1 MSSKIS
7 TEKYDP
13 VKLERLK
20 QYLENNAGKGNPK
33 FYEIY
38 VDNLKA
44 VDKTND
50 PACFDDYQ
58 MYQNEDTRII
68 KVLIYTSTE
77 NCPRNDKFIFTL
89 RDPYQEKR
97 QEELSGVEVENRIT
111 TAIQQERNRN
121 QLEQLQKELEETKL
135 KLEECEQ
142 YSGELEDKLEAVE
155 KEFEAFRKK
164 RVALS
169 EMNTGKLVGFATDYF
184 IKNYPDLSRKLP
196 VISTLSGLLAGEED
210 AEQLLAGTGHNK
222 NETAESQT
230 SFRKKETSEQAQQA
244 DIANQT
250 KLAFFSQ
257 MEEAFSE
264 EQLTMMLQITQG
276 LMAKPEQL
284 SVVYELV
291 IVQETGSQKA
301 AEENRQL

>member
-7 TEKYDP
+7 TEKYDLA
-13 VKLERLK
+13 KLERLK

-77 NCPRNDKFIFTL
+77 NCPRNDKFIFIL

-97 QEELSGVEVENRIT
+97 TEELSGLEVENKIN

-121 QLEQLQKELEETKL
+121 QLEQLQKELEENKQ

-169 EMNTGKLVGFATDYF
+169 EMNTGKLVGFAIDYF
-184 IKNYPDLSRKLP
+184 IKNYPGLSRKLP
-196 VISTLSGLLAGEED
+196 VISTLSGLLAEEED
-210 AEQLLAGTGHNK
+210 AEQLLAGIGDNK
-222 NETAESQT
+222 NVTPESQA
-230 SFRKKETSEQAQQA
+230 SFRKKETSEQAQHT

-257 MEEAFSE
+257 MEEAFTES
-264 EQLTMMLQITQG
+264 QLE
-276 LMAKPEQL
+276 K
-284 SVVYELV
+284 V
-291 IVQETGSQKA
+291 IDIVHRLA
-301 AEENRQL
+301 AEPNQVDTVHALLLSNPSNNS

>member
-7 TEKYDP
+7 TEKYDL

-97 QEELSGVEVENRIT
+97 QEELNGAEIENKIT

-196 VISTLSGLLAGEED
+196 VISTLSGLLAGEDD
-210 AEQLLAGTGHNK
+210 AEQLLTGIGDNK
-222 NETAESQT
+222 NETAESQA
-230 SFRKKETSEQAQQA
+230 SFRKKETSEQPQQPDPA
-244 DIANQT
+244 TQT

-257 MEEAFSE
+257 MEEAFTES
-264 EQLTMMLQITQG
+264 QLE
-276 LMAKPEQL
+276 K
-284 SVVYELV
+284 V
-291 IVQETGSQKA
+291 IDIIHRLA
-301 AEENRQL
+301 AEPNQVDTVHALLLANPSDNS